1 METSLYEHFNCK
13 NKEELY
19 ELYKNNDEKVRELID
34 YIKSEENFFEDRFCI
49 KDKNK
54 VKEFIKD
61 GIIKLPENNEISL
74 ITLDSKNAILNNN
87 VYNKNLTIEEII
99 KKSYSPNMVSY
110 FLIVGNKSE
119 NKANLL
125 ENSLKIIGYKNI
137 DRWNF
142 CVTSEIRDDIKK
154 FYSRLA
160 EDTITLD
167 DIPIKEK
174 NKLKAV
180 NKTPF
185 YKEDS
190 LSKYKE
196 YKDFMNYFA
205 QKDLLGK
212 NLFLDRKEI
221 KKILQKSYQ
230 HFDQEYFHIIQH
242 DKNLNI
248 INCENLFKG
257 GIANTTVDSRLILP
271 KILEENV
278 SGISLVHNHPS
289 GNSKESEAD
298 RKITDVINETCK
310 ILKRDLL
317 EHFIATKEK
326 VTSFTEEKLL
336 EPDYENI
343 IEKIDN
349 SEVLEVMEKE
359 LPNYKRCILARQV
372 DLIELKY
379 KKSSSLLEVAEI
391 KKNEIFK
398 NSKKIFNNLSDNA
411 QKIYTFLEE
420 NSNTYKSIDEI
431 TDKLKIDGREFL
443 QARNE
448 LLSKEMVF
456 SNYDFSKNSFTL
468 TVSKNVNEKLF
479 KEQKK
484 NRDYIVSENTMNNKK
499 NRDFER

>member
-1 METSLYEHFNCK
+1 MEVSLYEHFNCK

-34 YIKSEENFFEDRFCI
+34 YIESEENFFEDRFCI
-49 KDKNK
+49 KDRNK
-54 VKEFIKD
+54 VEEFIKD
-61 GIIKLPENNEISL
+61 GIIKIPENNEISL
-74 ITLDSKNAILNNN
+74 ITFDSKNAILNNN
-87 VYNKNLTIEEII
+87 VYNKNRAIEEII

-125 ENSLKIIGYKNI
+125 EDSLKIIGYKNI
-137 DRWNF
+137 DTWNL
-142 CVTSEIRDDIKK
+142 CVMSEIRDDIKK
-154 FYSRLA
+154 IYSRLA
-160 EDTITLD
+160 KDTITLD

-174 NKLKAV
+174 NKLKVV

-257 GIANTTVDSRLILP
+257 GIANTTVDPRLILP

-298 RKITDVINETCK
+298 RKITEIIKETSK

-317 EHFIATKEK
+317 EHYIATKEK

-343 IEKIDN
+343 IEKIDDIK
-349 SEVLEVMEKE
+349 VLETMKKE
-359 LPNYKRCILARQV
+359 LPNYFDNIGDREE
-372 DLIELKY
+372 ELKY
-379 KKSSSLLEVAEI
+379 ETLLEVAES
-391 KKNEIFK
+391 KKNKICEI
-398 NSKKIFNNLSDNA
+398 SEETFNNLSENS
-411 QKIYTFLEE
+411 QKIYTFLKE
-420 NSNTYKSIDEI
+420 NPNDYKSIDEI
-431 TDKLKIDGREFL
+431 ANKLEINGREFL
-443 QARNE
+443 SARSE
-448 LLSKEMVF
+448 LLSKEIVF
-456 SNYDFSKNSFTL
+456 SNYDFSKNTFTL

-484 NRDYIVSENTMNNKK
+484 NRDYIVSENTMNDKK
-499 NRDFER
+499 NRNIER

>member
-61 GIIKLPENNEISL
+61 GIIKIPENNEISL

-87 VYNKNLTIEEII
+87 VYNKNQAIEEII
-99 KKSYSPNMVSY
+99 KKSYSSNMVSY

-137 DRWNF
+137 DRWNS
-142 CVTSEIRDDIKK
+142 CVMSEIRDDIKK

-160 EDTITLD
+160 EDTIILD

-230 HFDQEYFHIIQH
+230 HFDQEYVHIIQH

-248 INCENLFKG
+248 VNCENLFKG
-257 GIANTTVDSRLILP
+257 GIANTSVDPRLILP

-278 SGISLVHNHPS
+278 LGISLVHNHPS

-298 RKITDVINETCK
+298 RKITDVINKTCK
-310 ILKRDLL
+310 ILKKDLL

-336 EPDYENI
+336 EPDYKNI
-343 IEKIDN
+343 IEKVDDIK
-349 SEVLEVMEKE
+349 VLEIMKKE
-359 LPNYKRCILARQV
+359 LPNYSDNIGDRQ
-372 DLIELKY
+372 DELR
-379 KKSSSLLEVAEI
+379 SETLLEVAES
-391 KKNEIFK
+391 KKNKICEI
-398 NSKKIFNNLSDNA
+398 SEETFNNLSENS
-411 QKIYTFLEE
+411 QKIYTFLKE
-420 NSNTYKSIDEI
+420 NPNDYKSIDEI
-431 TDKLKIDGREFL
+431 ANKLEINGREFL
-443 QARNE
+443 IAQRE
-448 LLSKEMVF
+448 LLSKEIVF
-456 SNYDFSKNSFTL
+456 SNYDFTKNTFTL

>member
-1 METSLYEHFNCK
+1 MEAGLYEHFNCK

-34 YIKSEENFFEDRFCI
+34 YIESEENFFEDRFCI

-61 GIIKLPENNEISL
+61 GIIKIPENDEISL

-87 VYNKNLTIEEII
+87 VYNKNQAIEEII

-142 CVTSEIRDDIKK
+142 CGMSEIRDDIKK

-230 HFDQEYFHIIQH
+230 HFDQEYVHIIQH

-248 INCENLFKG
+248 VNCENLFKG
-257 GIANTTVDSRLILP
+257 GIANTSVDPRLILP

-278 SGISLVHNHPS
+278 LGISLVHNHPS

-298 RKITDVINETCK
+298 RKITDVINKTCK
-310 ILKRDLL
+310 ILKKDLL

-336 EPDYENI
+336 EPDYKNI
-343 IEKIDN
+343 IEKVDDIK
-349 SEVLEVMEKE
+349 VLEIMKKE
-359 LPNYKRCILARQV
+359 LPNYSDNIGDRQ
-372 DLIELKY
+372 DELR
-379 KKSSSLLEVAEI
+379 SETLLEVAES
-391 KKNEIFK
+391 KKNKICEI
-398 NSKKIFNNLSDNA
+398 SEETFNNLSENS
-411 QKIYTFLEE
+411 QKIYTFLKE
-420 NSNTYKSIDEI
+420 NPNDYKSIDEI
-431 TDKLKIDGREFL
+431 ANKLEINGREFL
-443 QARNE
+443 IAQRE
-448 LLSKEMVF
+448 LLSKEIVF
-456 SNYDFSKNSFTL
+456 SNYDFTKNTFTL